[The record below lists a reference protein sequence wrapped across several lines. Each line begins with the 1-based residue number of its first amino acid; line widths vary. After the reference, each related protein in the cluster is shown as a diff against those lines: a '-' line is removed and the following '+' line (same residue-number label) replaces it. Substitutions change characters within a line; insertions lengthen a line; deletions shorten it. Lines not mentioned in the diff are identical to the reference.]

1 MQTLVTKWM
10 TEQHARRARALV
22 ATRHG
27 EHAHARV
34 QTFYPGRFGE
44 VRRVLA
50 RVRGERGG
58 VIVARHCLALE
69 LGAGVFDD
77 ARRARDVDMR
87 AKTRGG
93 VFFAVLRCLAIVMC
107 VEAPRSAM
115 GASSATRKRF
125 IEKSFPSRADA
136 SRTTPR
142 VRTVEPSLVH
152 VAGGASVVVSGAG
165 FDERVVECKFAHA
178 RAGAEKIARAT
189 TTTSSARVTCVTPSF
204 VEHGAVQGEYA
215 QVFAR
220 NGVAGTWS
228 GTRGNF
234 HRQSERAR
242 ARNTFAT
249 LRLDASAPGCYGCF
263 ASSVAVGS
271 RARETWTVVS
281 DGGASAGPMDGG
293 TTVRVRATNLANAS
307 PGTFYPGELFSCGV
321 FCASASGGWKFARGT
336 ARWLAYD
343 VAECETP
350 PWPGTGADATT
361 CLLRFANDGTT
372 YDDLVA
378 SGGDGDGTGVG
389 IMTNAAK
396 VDYAYASL
404 APTVTTIS
412 VAKTPATSRYGAR
425 GRVAGGAEVVVAG
438 SNFLPSAHLACG
450 FIDAH
455 GTVEVPAT
463 YVSSTEIRCVSP
475 SRLDVVDPETAEI
488 DYGTGAPCIVSKLR
502 ASNTEIDA
510 RVNSW
515 STDNGDAT
523 SFHFCDLYV
532 SASGGSVSR
541 ADGSSTRP
549 FARIQDAFDVA
560 ADGDVVRIGPGVY
573 FGPGNVRLMPPFID
587 STVRVVAT
595 TSSVIDCEDEHPLF
609 AVSGANPALLGGAL
623 VTRCG
628 PKLDKPYTEFT
639 ETCESFPNDQL
650 ACRRSE

>member
-1 MQTLVTKWM
+1 M
-10 TEQHARRARALV
+10 
-22 ATRHG
+22 
-27 EHAHARV
+27 
-34 QTFYPGRFGE
+34 
-44 VRRVLA
+44 
-50 RVRGERGG
+50 
-58 VIVARHCLALE
+58 
-69 LGAGVFDD
+69 
-77 ARRARDVDMR
+77 
-87 AKTRGG
+87 
-93 VFFAVLRCLAIVMC
+93 
-107 VEAPRSAM
+107 
-115 GASSATRKRF
+115 
-125 IEKSFPSRADA
+125 
-136 SRTTPR
+136 
-142 VRTVEPSLVH
+142 
-152 VAGGASVVVSGAG
+152 VVSGAG
-165 FDERVVECKFAHA
+165 FDERVVECKFAQRA
-178 RAGAEKIARAT
+178 RRAEKIARAA
-189 TTTSSARVTCVTPSF
+189 TTSSARVTCVTPSF
-204 VEHGAVQGEYA
+204 VEYGAVQGSTRKFSRETA
-215 QVFAR
+215 SRGRGAGLEGIFIVRASAAR
-220 NGVAGTWS
+220 TV
-228 GTRGNF
+228 
-234 HRQSERAR
+234 RA
-242 ARNTFAT
+242 

-293 TTVRVRATNLANAS
+293 TTVASGDESANAS

-321 FCASASGGWKFARGT
+321 FCASASGWKFARGT

-350 PWPGTGADATT
+350 PWPGTGADATA

-412 VAKTPATSRYGAR
+412 VAKTPATSRMRAR
-425 GRVAGGAEVVVAG
+425 GRVAGGAAVVVAG

-475 SRLDVVDPETAEI
+475 SRLGVVDPETAEI

-523 SFHFCDLYV
+523 SFTFAIYTSPRAADP
-532 SASGGSVSR
+532 SR
-541 ADGSSTRP
+541 AP
-549 FARIQDAFDVA
+549 
-560 ADGDVVRIGPGVY
+560 
-573 FGPGNVRLMPPFID
+573 
-587 STVRVVAT
+587 TVRRAT
-595 TSSVIDCEDEHPLF
+595 LREDSRRLRRRRGRRRRAHRPRRILW
-609 AVSGANPALLGGAL
+609 
-623 VTRCG
+623 TR
-628 PKLDKPYTEFT
+628 
-639 ETCESFPNDQL
+639 
-650 ACRRSE
+650 